1 MHPLRDFLEIFGL
14 IHPVT
19 FGVAVVAASLLVL
32 WRVEAMLDRGM
43 EGTALGTLVLPYC
56 SGLGN
61 LVFVFLVLGRP
72 DAGEDVIINSLVNN
86 VTNLTLLLGLPALV
100 WPMAIIARSDSRSTG
115 GRKRRSRSGGAE
127 LEQRM
132 SRLSLLLT
140 LAAVI
145 FFTGAVWV
153 MGQDGRL
160 DRSDGLVLIGLF
172 LFWQCFQVFDTLKHN
187 LRRQVGFGPGFIV
200 DIVVVLA
207 SAWVLYE
214 SLDWLVQ
221 WLGDSK
227 RGFFRA
233 EHLGWITGWLLVLPN
248 ALVAIVFAA
257 RGRADIVYSSQL
269 GDGHICIPLCIGI
282 AAAAQPLALPA
293 VFEPAVWV
301 LLGSTLL
308 HAFCLIVTG
317 RLPRIIA
324 TVLVAGYGWFVFT
337 GLAG

>member
-1 MHPLRDFLEIFGL
+1 MHPLRDTLDIFGL
-14 IHPVT
+14 VHPVT
-19 FGVAVVAASLLVL
+19 FGVLVLAASLLIL
-32 WRVEAMLDRGM
+32 WRVEAMLDRGL
-43 EGTALGTLVLPYC
+43 EATALGTLVLPYC

-61 LVFVFLVLGRP
+61 LVFVFLVLGQP
-72 DAGEDVIINSLVNN
+72 NAGEDVVINSLVNN

-100 WPMAIIARSDSRSTG
+100 WPMTVIARNDA
-115 GRKRRSRSGGAE
+115 RSGGRRRRARSGGPE
-127 LEQRM
+127 LEQRL

-187 LRRQVGFGPGFIV
+187 LRRQVSFGPGFIV
-200 DIVVVLA
+200 DVLIVLA
-207 SAWVLYE
+207 GAWVLYE
-214 SLDWLVQ
+214 SLDWIVQ

-227 RGFFRA
+227 HGFFRA

-248 ALVAIVFAA
+248 ALVALVFAA

-282 AAAAQPLALPA
+282 AAAAHPLELPA
-293 VFEPAVWV
+293 MFDPAVWA

-317 RLPRIIA
+317 RQPRVVAAI
-324 TVLVAGYGWFVFT
+324 LVAGYAWFVFA

>member
-1 MHPLRDFLEIFGL
+1 MHPLRDFFAIFDL
-14 IHPVT
+14 VHPVT
-19 FGVAVVAASLLVL
+19 FGAAVVAASLLVL

-61 LVFVFLVLGRP
+61 LVFVFLVLG
-72 DAGEDVIINSLVNN
+72 DGTDGGEVIVNSLVNN
-86 VTNLTLLLGLPALV
+86 VTNLTLLLGLPALI
-100 WPMAIIARSDSRSTG
+100 WPMTIVAAAEARSP
-115 GRKRRSRSGGAE
+115 GRKRRQAQGGAQ
-127 LEQRM
+127 LEQRL

-145 FFTGAVWV
+145 FFTGAVWIL
-153 MGQDGRL
+153 GQDGRL

-187 LRRQVGFGPGFIV
+187 LRRQVRLGPGFALDV
-200 DIVVVLA
+200 LVVGA

-221 WLGDSK
+221 WLGTSR

-233 EHLGWITGWLLVLPN
+233 ENLGWITGWLLVLPN
-248 ALVAIVFAA
+248 ALVALVFAA

-269 GDGHICIPLCIGI
+269 GDGHICIPLCIGL
-282 AAAAQPLALPA
+282 AAAVQPITLPT
-293 VFEPAVWV
+293 VFAPGLWV
-301 LLGSTLL
+301 LFGASGL
-308 HAFCLIVTG
+308 HALCLMATG
-317 RLPRIIA
+317 RLPRAAAIA
-324 TVLVAGYGWFVFT
+324 LLGGYAWFVFA
-337 GLAG
+337 GLSG